1 MLDRFIH
8 VENRAGSIIQA
19 GDNQIMPISQAIR
32 LQIPGLS
39 GGLIW
44 NRPVSVVV
52 TAPDGQEQVLPIRDV
67 TRIAQLAILGMAVVG
82 SFLYWRAS
90 RK

>member
-1 MLDRFIH
+1 MLDKLIQ

-19 GDNQIMPISQAIR
+19 GENRIMPVSQAIR
-32 LQIPGLS
+32 LQIPGLP

-52 TAPDGQEQVLPIRDV
+52 TAPDGQEQVLPIRDI
-67 TRIAQLAILGMAVVG
+67 TRLAQLTILGMAVVG
-82 SFLYWRAS
+82 SFLYWRVS

>member
-1 MLDRFIH
+1 MTDSFIH
-8 VENRAGSIIQA
+8 VENRAGSVIQA
-19 GDNQIMPISQAIR
+19 GDHQIMPISQAIR
-32 LQIPGLS
+32 LQLPGLP

-52 TAPDGQEQVLPIRDV
+52 THPDGQEQVLPVRDV
-67 TRIAQLAILGMAVVG
+67 TRIAQFTILGMAVVG
-82 SFLYWRAS
+82 SFLFWRAS